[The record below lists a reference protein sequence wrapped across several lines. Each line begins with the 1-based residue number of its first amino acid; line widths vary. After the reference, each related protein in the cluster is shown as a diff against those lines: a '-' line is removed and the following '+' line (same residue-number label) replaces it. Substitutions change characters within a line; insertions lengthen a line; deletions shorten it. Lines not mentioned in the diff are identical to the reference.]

1 METLPKDT
9 KNDLTSIVRYNCL
22 LDKNVTVCVC
32 VRVCVSLIA
41 SLFKT
46 EKLNEYSSCCLEKQ
60 TVV

>member
-22 LDKNVTVCVC
+22 LDKNVTVCV
-32 VRVCVSLIA
+32 SLIA